1 MLSFPLLAWCE
12 RHNLQ
17 IGDIMNKVEQEKYD
31 AAIMMAKE
39 ATAKAENLQKRLD
52 DKEDTRQFEVI
63 VERVD
68 ETNKYLLV
76 IPSKNFSAQLIRRDN
91 NTLIS
96 TKDFVHSAEET
107 KSNEAVQEIIERK
120 YRFDNLATQ
129 KNVVQG
135 DAPSAS

>member
-17 IGDIMNKVEQEKYD
+17 IGDIMNKTKEVLAEELAVMTNKANFLQEQLD
-31 AAIMMAKE
+31 A
-39 ATAKAENLQKRLD
+39 
-52 DKEDTRQFEVI
+52 KEDTREFEVI
-63 VERVD
+63 VERID
-68 ETNKYLLV
+68 ETNKFLLV
-76 IPSKNFSAQLIRRDN
+76 IPSINFSAQLVMRRDN

>member
-1 MLSFPLLAWCE
+1 MSKT
-12 RHNLQ
+12 
-17 IGDIMNKVEQEKYD
+17 NKVLSEELAVMTNKANSLQEQLD
-31 AAIMMAKE
+31 A
-39 ATAKAENLQKRLD
+39 
-52 DKEDTRQFEVI
+52 KEDTRPFEII
-63 VERVD
+63 VERID

-76 IPSKNFSAQLIRRDN
+76 IPSKNFSAQMIRRDK

-96 TKDFVHSAEET
+96 TSDFVHSEEET
-107 KSNEAVQEIIERK
+107 KSNEAFQEIIERK

>member
-1 MLSFPLLAWCE
+1 
-12 RHNLQ
+12 
-17 IGDIMNKVEQEKYD
+17 MNKVEQEKYD
-31 AAIMMAKE
+31 AALLMAETAEAKEKE
-39 ATAKAENLQKRLD
+39 ATAKAENLQKALD
-52 DKEDTRQFEVI
+52 AKEDTRSFEII
-63 VERVD
+63 VERID
-68 ETNKYLLV
+68 ETNKFLLV
-76 IPSKNFSAQLIRRDN
+76 IPSKNFSAQLVMRRDN

-96 TKDFVHSAEET
+96 TKDFVHSPEET

>member
-17 IGDIMNKVEQEKYD
+17 IGDIMSKTNKVLAEELAVMTNRANSLQEQLD
-31 AAIMMAKE
+31 A
-39 ATAKAENLQKRLD
+39 
-52 DKEDTRQFEVI
+52 KEDTREFEVI
-63 VERVD
+63 VQRID

-76 IPSKNFSAQLIRRDN
+76 IPSKNFSAQMIRRDK

-96 TKDFVHSAEET
+96 TSDFVHSEEET

>member
-17 IGDIMNKVEQEKYD
+17 IGDIMNKTKEVLAEELAVMTNRANSLQEQLD
-31 AAIMMAKE
+31 A
-39 ATAKAENLQKRLD
+39 
-52 DKEDTRQFEVI
+52 KEDTREFEII
-63 VERVD
+63 VQRID

-76 IPSKNFSAQLIRRDN
+76 IPSKNFSAQLIRRDR

-129 KNVVQG
+129 KDVVQG

>member
-1 MLSFPLLAWCE
+1 MSKTNKALAE
-12 RHNLQ
+12 ELAVMTNKANSLQ
-17 IGDIMNKVEQEKYD
+17 EQLD
-31 AAIMMAKE
+31 A
-39 ATAKAENLQKRLD
+39 
-52 DKEDTRQFEVI
+52 KEDTREFEVI
-63 VERVD
+63 VQRID

-76 IPSKNFSAQLIRRDN
+76 IPSKNFSAQLVMRRDN

-96 TKDFVHSAEET
+96 TKDFVHSPEET

-129 KNVVQG
+129 KDVVQG

>member
-1 MLSFPLLAWCE
+1 MLSLPTLLAWCE

-17 IGDIMNKVEQEKYD
+17 IGDIMSKTNKVLAEELAVMTNKVNSLQEQLD
-31 AAIMMAKE
+31 AH
-39 ATAKAENLQKRLD
+39 
-52 DKEDTRQFEVI
+52 EDTRPFDII

-76 IPSKNFSAQLIRRDN
+76 IPSKNFSAQLIRRDK

-96 TKDFVHSAEET
+96 TSDFVHSEEET

-129 KNVVQG
+129 KDVVQG

>member
-17 IGDIMNKVEQEKYD
+17 IGDIMNKTKEVLAEELAVMTNRANSLQEQLD
-31 AAIMMAKE
+31 A
-39 ATAKAENLQKRLD
+39 
-52 DKEDTRQFEVI
+52 KEDTREFEII
-63 VERVD
+63 VQRID

-129 KNVVQG
+129 KDVVQG

>member
-1 MLSFPLLAWCE
+1 MSNNTLKNESTVMQ
-12 RHNLQ
+12 HNSGEEYWKKRAL
-17 IGDIMNKVEQEKYD
+17 D
-31 AAIMMAKE
+31 AE
-39 ATAKAENLQKRLD
+39 TELKA
-52 DKEDTRQFEVI
+52 KEDTRTFDVI
-63 VERVD
+63 VERID
-68 ETNKYLLV
+68 GTDKYLLV
-76 IPSKNFSAQLIRRDN
+76 IPSINFSAQMIRRDK

-96 TKDFVHSAEET
+96 TSDFVHSEEET

>member
-1 MLSFPLLAWCE
+1 MSKT
-12 RHNLQ
+12 
-17 IGDIMNKVEQEKYD
+17 NKVLSEELAVMTNKVNSLQEQLD
-31 AAIMMAKE
+31 AH
-39 ATAKAENLQKRLD
+39 
-52 DKEDTRQFEVI
+52 EDIRPFDII
-63 VERVD
+63 VERID

-76 IPSKNFSAQLIRRDN
+76 IPSKNFSAQLIRRDK

-96 TKDFVHSAEET
+96 TSDFVHSEEET
-107 KSNEAVQEIIERK
+107 KSNEAVQKIIERK

>member
-17 IGDIMNKVEQEKYD
+17 IGDIMNKTKEVLAEELAVMTNRANSLQEQLD
-31 AAIMMAKE
+31 A
-39 ATAKAENLQKRLD
+39 
-52 DKEDTRQFEVI
+52 KEDTREFEVI
-63 VERVD
+63 VQRID

-76 IPSKNFSAQLIRRDN
+76 IPSKNFSAQLIRRDR

-129 KNVVQG
+129 KDVVQG

>member
-1 MLSFPLLAWCE
+1 MQ
-12 RHNLQ
+12 HNSGEEYWKKRAL
-17 IGDIMNKVEQEKYD
+17 D
-31 AAIMMAKE
+31 AE
-39 ATAKAENLQKRLD
+39 TELKAN
-52 DKEDTRQFEVI
+52 EDTREFEVI
-63 VERVD
+63 VERID
-68 ETNKYLLV
+68 GTDKYLLV
-76 IPSKNFSAQLIRRDN
+76 IPSKNFSAQLIRRDR

>member
-17 IGDIMNKVEQEKYD
+17 IGDIMNKTKEVLAEELAVMTNRANSLQEQLD
-31 AAIMMAKE
+31 A
-39 ATAKAENLQKRLD
+39 
-52 DKEDTRQFEVI
+52 KEDTREFEVI
-63 VERVD
+63 VQRID

-76 IPSKNFSAQLIRRDN
+76 IPSKNFSAQLIRRDR

>member
-1 MLSFPLLAWCE
+1 
-12 RHNLQ
+12 
-17 IGDIMNKVEQEKYD
+17 MNKAEQARYD
-31 AAIMMAKE
+31 AAITMAKTAEAKAKE
-39 ATAKAENLQKRLD
+39 ATAKAENLQEQLD
-52 DKEDTRQFEVI
+52 AHEDIRPFDII
-63 VERVD
+63 VERID

-129 KNVVQG
+129 KDVVQG

>member
-1 MLSFPLLAWCE
+1 M
-12 RHNLQ
+12 
-17 IGDIMNKVEQEKYD
+17 
-31 AAIMMAKE
+31 
-39 ATAKAENLQKRLD
+39 KA
-52 DKEDTRQFEVI
+52 KEDTRTFDVI
-63 VERVD
+63 VERID
-68 ETNKYLLV
+68 GTDKYLLV
-76 IPSKNFSAQLIRRDN
+76 IPSINFSAQMIRRDK

-96 TKDFVHSAEET
+96 TSDFVHSEEET

>member
-1 MLSFPLLAWCE
+1 MLSFPLLAWCK
-12 RHNLQ
+12 RLNLQ
-17 IGDIMNKVEQEKYD
+17 IGDIMNKTKEVLAEELAVMTNRANSLQEQLD
-31 AAIMMAKE
+31 A
-39 ATAKAENLQKRLD
+39 
-52 DKEDTRQFEVI
+52 KEDTREFEVI
-63 VERVD
+63 VQRID

-76 IPSKNFSAQLIRRDN
+76 IPSKNFSAQLIRRDR

-129 KNVVQG
+129 KDVVQG

>member
-17 IGDIMNKVEQEKYD
+17 IGDIMNKTKEVLAEELAVMTNRANSLQEQLD
-31 AAIMMAKE
+31 A
-39 ATAKAENLQKRLD
+39 
-52 DKEDTRQFEVI
+52 KEDTREFEII
-63 VERVD
+63 VQRID

-76 IPSKNFSAQLIRRDN
+76 IPSKNFSAQLIRRDR